1 MLLPSWLLSLKSVMY
16 VQVVLVVHTELYSSM
31 LTSPSDTARR
41 VNVLTVTA
49 KQGRQPPRWLFI
61 SSSFFCNTLP
71 QRGQRTHLK
80 VDSGSVVIGVFH
92 SGFIAGSS
100 SLGPHS
106 QRYVKATVASDSS
119 RERFSHS
126 SCFFSTPVLP
136 QNSKLYQT
144 LILFSHETGS

>member
-1 MLLPSWLLSLKSVMY
+1 M
-16 VQVVLVVHTELYSSM
+16 
-31 LTSPSDTARR
+31 
-41 VNVLTVTA
+41 
-49 KQGRQPPRWLFI
+49 
-61 SSSFFCNTLP
+61 P

-136 QNSKLYQT
+136 QNSLSFIKLLYFLATRQAAS
-144 LILFSHETGS
+144 LPYFVWEVKTGHTVPYKNLKNKSPDINDRSSISVGKCPFPMKPF